1 MEEVEVFMNLL
12 LRARG
17 QEQVHKQLCYEL
29 RDLISQ
35 DSLEQSTNEEL
46 LNI

>member
-1 MEEVEVFMNLL
+1 MEEEEVFMNLL
-12 LRARG
+12 HRAKG
-17 QEQVHKQLCYEL
+17 QGQAHKQQCYEL

-35 DSLEQSTNEEL
+35 DSLEQSMNEEL